1 MSEVKLGCSLIHRFK
16 YNFTEEYIKTIVGK
30 LKFASIPLET
40 GVAASSVNDL
50 DCKPHEI
57 EENADF
63 LKWLNE
69 KVREVF
75 IDWEYPSRLPYY
87 FYNSWANVHHKTG
100 QTEEHNHALTNMVV
114 SCYLKCPENSGNILF
129 RDPIHDY
136 RSMEPI
142 MSGSNPWRE
151 IKVTTGD
158 VLIFPGWLYHKTQPS
173 SIDESRIVCTYN
185 IKTDFQI
192 NTI

>member
-1 MSEVKLGCSLIHRFK
+1 MSEVKLGCSLIHRFE
-16 YNFTEEYIKTIVGK
+16 YNFTEEYIKNIVGK
-30 LKFASIPLET
+30 LKFTSIPLET
-40 GVAASSVNDL
+40 GTAFSSVNDPE
-50 DCKPHEI
+50 CKPHEI

-63 LKWLNE
+63 LEWLNE
-69 KVREVF
+69 KIREVF
-75 IDWEYPSRLPYY
+75 IDWEYPSRLPYHVY
-87 FYNSWANVHHKTG
+87 SSWANVHHKTG

-173 SIDESRIVCTYN
+173 STDESRIVCTYN
-185 IKTDFQI
+185 IKADFK
-192 NTI
+192 